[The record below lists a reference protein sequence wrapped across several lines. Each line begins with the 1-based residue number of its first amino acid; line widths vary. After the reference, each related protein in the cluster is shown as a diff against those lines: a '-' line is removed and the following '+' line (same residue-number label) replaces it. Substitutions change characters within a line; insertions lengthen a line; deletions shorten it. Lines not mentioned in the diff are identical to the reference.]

1 MPKPMADET
10 EEKYIS
16 RCMGDEHMSEK
27 YPDND
32 QRAAVCYAYWDKK
45 DAPDNPEEYTRRELF
60 HGDHDQSTHGRESG
74 AVVSVEDAAKAY
86 EKARDDSARED
97 DNATLSTKTDR
108 DIFNDRGD
116 RRLAEST
123 AQDAVWAVKSAKD
136 NDLSKAISTNRPKI
150 QEAITRLRAINEKY
164 NDRANEPKGE
174 VGGRTWGY
182 MRRSSRAGLEMAE
195 AGLQYIDARARQAG
209 IKMSSDSASQTFD
222 FARMDDVELFA
233 VGTWNGLPFTESDL
247 DGIVSAFDALNLSGR
262 VPLKL
267 GHDGPDARRDPL
279 TQLAMGWVQSV
290 KRVGDKLLGT
300 IEVPD
305 KVRSLF
311 KEGYLKFVSIELL
324 KDVKASTR
332 KIPWVLDAVAL
343 LGADQPAVGILGDL
357 QSVTMAR
364 SELEF
369 ESCVSFARDDMRPF
383 HSINGDTIDMSNDKT
398 ALQELSDKL
407 LALSAQVND
416 LQAENRKLKSRDA
429 EFAQTKARFERLQDD
444 VKRKEIEA
452 HREKIAAR
460 VESAVKAE
468 DITPAARE
476 RFNKVYRVDDDGAVM
491 SITLE
496 DVEEF
501 VRENPNPHKKKP
513 RTRTFTSL
521 ASPDADIPVD
531 VPVDVEA
538 AMRVEAFLRQTGVKA
553 PTDRDIQA
561 AAVAMF
567 KSNPELGARYKA
579 AADAQYGK

>member
-16 RCMGDEHMSEK
+16 RCMGDEHMTEK

-32 QRAAVCYAYWDKK
+32 QRVAVCYAYWDKK
-45 DAPDNPEEYTRRELF
+45 DAPDNPEDYSR
-60 HGDHDQSTHGRESG
+60 DKPSD
-74 AVVSVEDAAKAY
+74 ED
-86 EKARDDSARED
+86 
-97 DNATLSTKTDR
+97 
-108 DIFNDRGD
+108 
-116 RRLAEST
+116 
-123 AQDAVWAVKSAKD
+123 
-136 NDLSKAISTNRPKI
+136 
-150 QEAITRLRAINEKY
+150 
-164 NDRANEPKGE
+164 EPKK
-174 VGGRTWGY
+174 RGY
-182 MRRSSRAGLEMAE
+182 N
-195 AGLQYIDARARQAG
+195 
-209 IKMSSDSASQTFD
+209 
-222 FARMDDVELFA
+222 FARMTDVELFA
-233 VGTWNGLPFTESDL
+233 AGTWNGLPFTESDL

-290 KRVGDKLLGT
+290 RRVGDKLLGT

-311 KEGYLKFVSIELL
+311 KDGYLKFVSIELL

-343 LGADQPAVGILGDL
+343 LGTDQPAVGILGDL

-383 HSINGDTIDMSNDKT
+383 HSINGDTSDMSNDKT

-416 LQAENRKLKSRDA
+416 LQTENRQLKNRDA
-429 EFAQTKARFERLQDD
+429 EFAQTKARFERLQEEN
-444 VKRKEIEA
+444 KRRDIQAHRDKVTGRIEA
-452 HREKIAAR
+452 
-460 VESAVKAE
+460 AVKSE

-491 SITLE
+491 TISIE

-513 RTRTFTSL
+513 RKHAFTSL
-521 ASPDADIPVD
+521 SSPDADIPVD

-538 AMRVEAFLRQTGVKA
+538 SMRVEAFLRQSGVKN

-561 AAVAMF
+561 AAVQMF

>member
-16 RCMGDEHMSEK
+16 RCMGDERMGEK
-27 YPDND
+27 YPDSD
-32 QRAAVCYAYWDKK
+32 QRAAVCYTYWDKK
-45 DAPDNPEEYTRRELF
+45 DAPDDPEDYSR
-60 HGDHDQSTHGRESG
+60 D
-74 AVVSVEDAAKAY
+74 KASEEGKKKLY
-86 EKARDDSARED
+86 
-97 DNATLSTKTDR
+97 
-108 DIFNDRGD
+108 
-116 RRLAEST
+116 
-123 AQDAVWAVKSAKD
+123 
-136 NDLSKAISTNRPKI
+136 
-150 QEAITRLRAINEKY
+150 
-164 NDRANEPKGE
+164 
-174 VGGRTWGY
+174 
-182 MRRSSRAGLEMAE
+182 
-195 AGLQYIDARARQAG
+195 
-209 IKMSSDSASQTFD
+209 
-222 FARMDDVELFA
+222 ARMTDVELFA
-233 VGTWNGLPFTESDL
+233 AGTWNGLPFTENDL
-247 DGIVSAFDALNLSGR
+247 DGIVSSFDALNLSGR

-267 GHDGPDARRDPL
+267 GHDGPDVRRDPL

-290 KRVGDKLLGT
+290 RRVGDKLLGT

-305 KVRSLF
+305 KVRGLF
-311 KEGYLKFVSIELL
+311 KDGYLKFVSIELL

-343 LGADQPAVGILGDL
+343 LGTDQPAVGILGDL
-357 QSVTMAR
+357 QSFTMAR
-364 SELEF
+364 KELEF

-383 HSINGDTIDMSNDKT
+383 HSINGDNTDMSNDKT

-407 LALSAQVND
+407 LALSSQVND
-416 LQAENRKLKSRDA
+416 LQGENRTLKARDA

-452 HREKIAAR
+452 HRTKVTGR

-476 RFNKVYRVDDDGAVM
+476 RFNKVYRVDDDAAVM
-491 SITLE
+491 TISIE

-501 VRENPNPHKKKP
+501 VRENPNPHKKSRAK
-513 RTRTFTSL
+513 RAFTSL
-521 ASPDADIPVD
+521 SSPDADIPMD

-538 AMRVEAFLRQTGVKA
+538 SMRVEAFLRQSGVKA